1 MTPPPLVSII
11 IPCHNAAR
19 WLAATLDSAFEQTWP
34 NIEVLLVDD
43 GSTDR
48 SVEIARAYEP
58 RGLRLVTRTTPGGA
72 ATARNVGLAAARGD
86 YLQFLDAD
94 DLLAPDKISR
104 QLDRLIPAGPD
115 AVGTAAWARF
125 HEVPSEARFDPESL
139 WVDLTPADWLVT
151 SWRDHRMMAT
161 AAWLVPRSLADA
173 VGPWNTA
180 LHPNPVDDME
190 YFSRVLLA
198 SQLVLFCGEA
208 RAYYRSGV
216 PGSLSR
222 QRSDAA
228 WHSIY
233 HSFLLTTDRLL
244 AKENSARTRAA
255 AAAALQRLV
264 YESYPRVPA
273 LRRLAATR
281 IAELGG
287 TDIRPDAGPRRRA
300 VQALLGW
307 RLTKRLHDLVSPRRS

>member
-1 MTPPPLVSII
+1 MNPSPLVSII
-11 IPCHNAAR
+11 IPCHNAAP
-19 WLAATLDSAFEQTWP
+19 WLATTLDSAFAQTWP

-48 SVEIARAYEP
+48 SIEIARSYEP
-58 RGLRLVTRTTPGGA
+58 RGLRLFSRATPGGA
-72 ATARNVGLAAARGD
+72 ATARNVGLTAARGD

-104 QLDRLIPAGPD
+104 QLDLLIPAGPG
-115 AVGTAAWARF
+115 AVATAAWARF
-125 HEVPSEARFDPESL
+125 RESPTEARFDPESL
-139 WVDLTPADWLVT
+139 WHDLTPVEWLVT

-161 AAWLVPRSLADA
+161 AAWLVPRSLANA

-198 SQLVLFCGEA
+198 SQQVLFCSEA
-208 RAYYRSGV
+208 RAYYRSGL

-244 AKENSARTRAA
+244 AKEDSARTHAA

-264 YESYPRVPA
+264 YECYPRVPA
-273 LRRLAATR
+273 LRQLAATR
-281 IAELGG
+281 IGELGG
-287 TDIRPDAGPRRRA
+287 TDIRPDAGPKRR
-300 VQALLGW
+300 VLQALLGW
-307 RLTKRLHDLVSPRRS
+307 RLIKRLHDAFSPKLG

>member
-1 MTPPPLVSII
+1 MSRTPLVSII

-19 WLAATLDSAFEQTWP
+19 WLAVTLDSAFAQTWP

-43 GSTDR
+43 GSTDG
-48 SVEIARAYEP
+48 SVEIARTYEA
-58 RGLRLVTRTTPGGA
+58 RGLRLFIRPVAGGA
-72 ATARNVGLAAARGD
+72 ATARNTGLAAARGD

-94 DLLAPDKISR
+94 DVLAPDKISR
-104 QLDRLIPAGPD
+104 QLDRLIAAGPD
-115 AVGTAAWARF
+115 VVGTAAWARF
-125 HEVPSEARFDPESL
+125 LDSPSEAQFVSESL
-139 WVDLTPADWLVT
+139 WLDLAPVDWLVT

-161 AAWLVPRSLADA
+161 AAWLVPRALADA
-173 VGPWNTA
+173 VGPWNTS

-198 SQLVLFCGEA
+198 SHRILFCAEA
-208 RAYYRSGV
+208 RVYYRSGLS
-216 PGSLSR
+216 GSLSR

-233 HSFLLTTDRLL
+233 HSFLLTADRLI
-244 AKENSARTRAA
+244 ASENSSRTRAA
-255 AAAALQRLV
+255 AAAALQRLI

-287 TDIRPDAGPRRRA
+287 TDILPDAGPRRRILH
-300 VQALLGW
+300 ALLGW
-307 RLTKRLHDLVSPRRS
+307 RLTKRLHDVFPPSPG